1 MITQLWEAADFVRRI
16 HTQFRFGK
24 LSRAPLRLLRFE
36 VRGELV
42 ECEWMVRPM
51 DPWDETLPKDMG
63 LRNQTLQ
70 ALQDAL
76 ALRELLF
83 EVLPAAQAAKFRA
96 YRQAAGGST
105 ELVITGNSSRKDK
118 SPLRVASIAM
128 RAKLCGLHFSLDDG
142 VLEPLSAKG
151 RKLEFAT

>member
-1 MITQLWEAADFVRRI
+1 
-16 HTQFRFGK
+16 
-24 LSRAPLRLLRFE
+24 
-36 VRGELV
+36 
-42 ECEWMVRPM
+42 
-51 DPWDETLPKDMG
+51 
-63 LRNQTLQ
+63 
-70 ALQDAL
+70 
-76 ALRELLF
+76 LLF
-83 EVLPAAQAAKFRA
+83 EVLPAAQTAKFRA
-96 YRQAAGGST
+96 YRQVAGGST